1 MPLQKGKSNRFLK
14 DSFFIF
20 IIRFFP
26 SLANLLVLLYYSHNL
41 ARPVYGTY
49 QNFWIQLNFI
59 YPFAC
64 LGIHALIITYSPAFV
79 IILAQRIKKS
89 KIVLYGIWVLLLAGG
104 FAYMQQ
110 SSLNLNLFIP
120 FLFLILFSANI
131 IMESV
136 LIVFKKFRELSVIS
150 LLFAAGYC
158 WIHYVILQNG
168 FSYQSLF
175 LYLLVLTVLRT
186 IICGVLLLINLPKFK
201 GAEHTDGRQVEEVR
215 KLWLHLG
222 VYDILQIVFAGIDKF
237 AVSILLTSSLSAVY
251 YNGSQNIP
259 FLPLILSAAG
269 SAVLI
274 QMVKVDA
281 TDERSTLIKMMNQLA
296 RVLSVIVFP
305 IFFFLVFFRNE
316 FFSVLLPDYAQS
328 VPIFLAC
335 LLVIPVKA
343 YSFTTVLQKMHLGHI
358 INKGA
363 VLELVVAIL
372 LMYPAY
378 MWFGLPGLAGCFV
391 VTTYFQAAYYL
402 FHSAKAL
409 QTSVSSLLPYGDWLV
424 KLIVFAV
431 LAIGIHY
438 IAAWQFTATVCLFLG
453 ALLTGCIILV
463 SLYLEYKKQIKNG
476 HLK

>member
-14 DSFFIF
+14 DSVFIF

-26 SLANLLVLLYYSHNL
+26 SLANLLVLLYYSHSL
-41 ARPVYGTY
+41 PRPVYGTY

-64 LGIHALIITYSPAFV
+64 MGIHALILTYSPAFV
-79 IILAQRIKKS
+79 LNLARSIKQS
-89 KIVLYGIWVLLLAGG
+89 KVLLYSIWVLLLAAG
-104 FAYMQQ
+104 FALLQQ
-110 SSLNLNLFIP
+110 RSLDVHLLIP
-120 FLFLILFSANI
+120 FFMLVLFSANI

-136 LIVFKKFRELSVIS
+136 LIVFRRFRALSLIS
-150 LLFAAGYC
+150 FLFAAGYC
-158 WIHYVILQNG
+158 WIHYAVVQKG

-175 LYLLVLTVLRT
+175 FYLLVLTLLRS
-186 IICGVLLLINLPKFK
+186 IASGVLLVVSLP
-201 GAEHTDGRQVEEVR
+201 EHADKVHSDGREVAEVR
-215 KLWLHLG
+215 RLWLHLG

-274 QMVKVDA
+274 QMVKVGA
-281 TDERSTLIKMMNQLA
+281 ADERQSLIGMMNQLA
-296 RVLSVIVFP
+296 RVLSVVVFP

-335 LLVIPVKA
+335 LMVIPVKA

-363 VLELVVAIL
+363 VLELIAAIV
-372 LMYPAY
+372 LMYPSY
-378 MWFGLPGLAGCFV
+378 SWLGLPGLAGCFV

-402 FHSAKAL
+402 YHAAGAL
-409 QTSVSSLLPYGDWLV
+409 QTSMSSLLPFGNWLI

-438 IAAWQFTATVCLFLG
+438 MLVVQFTPAVSLFLG
-453 ALLTGCIILV
+453 ALFTGCVIAAA
-463 SLYLEYKKQIKNG
+463 LYLEHKKQARNL
-476 HLK
+476 HVT